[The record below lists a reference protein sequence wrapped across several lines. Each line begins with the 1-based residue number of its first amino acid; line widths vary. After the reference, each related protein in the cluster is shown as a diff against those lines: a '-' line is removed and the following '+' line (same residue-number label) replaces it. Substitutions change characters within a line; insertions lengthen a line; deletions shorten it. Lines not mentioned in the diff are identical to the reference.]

1 MYISFYNP
9 LDMPLVHEIGMCFC
23 SIIWKKQFD
32 LPQHRNL
39 YNLRLWSI
47 YFVFRLSLK
56 TTKKTAV
63 LFRLRPP
70 NSPAAKSE
78 LKKNGKVF
86 SGMFLPLCTHDYRWA
101 LPLAIKMT
109 SIALN
114 EIQVQWDGIYFDWK
128 STCDFANKKTCRTS
142 KLIFFQ

>member
-1 MYISFYNP
+1 MHKKF
-9 LDMPLVHEIGMCFC
+9 EINQTKIKGGCQ
-23 SIIWKKQFD
+23 SGRKVVAHDSKSD
-32 LPQHRNL
+32 LPL
-39 YNLRLWSI
+39 
-47 YFVFRLSLK
+47 
-56 TTKKTAV
+56 
-63 LFRLRPP
+63 
-70 NSPAAKSE
+70 AKSHVCQ
-78 LKKNGKVF
+78 NGKVF